1 MKKNKKKI
9 VASILIF
16 AVIAIMSGSA
26 YGHSGRTDSNG
37 GHKDNQNKSGLGSY
51 HYHCGGHPA
60 HLHTNGVC
68 PYLSNSSSSSSSS
81 SSSNSS
87 TGTKKKS
94 TKKATSGSSS
104 STSNNGSSKGTTSTQ
119 SETSTQSATSTTATE
134 PAKPTI
140 IEVTEIKINEKVEE
154 LEIGEKRNLTVTITP
169 DNASD
174 KVVVW
179 KSSDDSIL
187 SITQNGEI
195 EAKKAGTVEV
205 SATGS
210 NNKSDTILI
219 KVKEQPKVIENTEN
233 NQNTVTTVASTSS
246 GNMPSNTSTS
256 SSGEGSGSGAG
267 IGLLVWL
274 VGSCGVSYWAYKK
287 FF

>member
-1 MKKNKKKI
+1 M
-9 VASILIF
+9 
-16 AVIAIMSGSA
+16 
-26 YGHSGRTDSNG
+26 
-37 GHKDNQNKSGLGSY
+37 
-51 HYHCGGHPA
+51 
-60 HLHTNGVC
+60 
-68 PYLSNSSSSSSSS
+68 
-81 SSSNSS
+81 
-87 TGTKKKS
+87 
-94 TKKATSGSSS
+94 
-104 STSNNGSSKGTTSTQ
+104 
-119 SETSTQSATSTTATE
+119 
-134 PAKPTI
+134 
-140 IEVTEIKINEKVEE
+140 
-154 LEIGEKRNLTVTITP
+154 TVTITP

>member
-1 MKKNKKKI
+1 
-9 VASILIF
+9 
-16 AVIAIMSGSA
+16 MSGSA

-68 PYLSNSSSSSSSS
+68 PYSSNSSSSSSSS
-81 SSSNSS
+81 SSLNSS

-195 EAKKAGTVEV
+195 EAKKAGTVEI

-210 NNKSDTILI
+210 NNKSDTISI

-256 SSGEGSGSGAG
+256 TV
-267 IGLLVWL
+267 LVKTS
-274 VGSCGVSYWAYKK
+274 V
-287 FF
+287 

>member
-1 MKKNKKKI
+1 
-9 VASILIF
+9 
-16 AVIAIMSGSA
+16 MSGST

-68 PYLSNSSSSSSSS
+68 PYSSNSSSSSSSS
-81 SSSNSS
+81 SSLNSS

-154 LEIGEKRNLTVTITP
+154 LEIGEKRNR
-169 DNASD
+169 
-174 KVVVW
+174 
-179 KSSDDSIL
+179 
-187 SITQNGEI
+187 
-195 EAKKAGTVEV
+195 
-205 SATGS
+205 
-210 NNKSDTILI
+210 
-219 KVKEQPKVIENTEN
+219 
-233 NQNTVTTVASTSS
+233 
-246 GNMPSNTSTS
+246 
-256 SSGEGSGSGAG
+256 
-267 IGLLVWL
+267 
-274 VGSCGVSYWAYKK
+274 
-287 FF
+287 